1 MKSSLLQERISH
13 EEENIHAL
21 RETLNELLWR
31 IDPALKRNDNY
42 IFNNL
47 KRALKF
53 MKYAERPFKKIS
65 VNKMIHRRPCSYCQ
79 TRHAPMSK
87 SCRGLMWLGSPR
99 S

>member
-31 IDPALKRNDNY
+31 IDPTLKRNDNY

-47 KRALKF
+47 KRALKY
-53 MKYAERPFKKIS
+53 MKYASRSLQRS
-65 VNKMIHRRPCSYCQ
+65 VEEE
-79 TRHAPMSK
+79 
-87 SCRGLMWLGSPR
+87 
-99 S
+99 